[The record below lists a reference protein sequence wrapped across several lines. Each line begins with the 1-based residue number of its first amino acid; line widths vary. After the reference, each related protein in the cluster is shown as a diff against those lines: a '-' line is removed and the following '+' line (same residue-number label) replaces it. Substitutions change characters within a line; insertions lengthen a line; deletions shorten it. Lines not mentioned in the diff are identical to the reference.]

1 MSTADARDQLHT
13 EKCRGASNGSIQSVR
28 RVEWLEESNN
38 DSAALE
44 AGLVNSSGS
53 VDQRQQFGGGQ
64 KGFTI
69 RCDGCSGLLVGLV

>member
-1 MSTADARDQLHT
+1 
-13 EKCRGASNGSIQSVR
+13 VR